1 MSDEE
6 QMNRFGEWWKD
17 NGTSLLI
24 AVGLAVTTIVGWNVY
39 SSQQQQTMEAGTAV
53 YAEYADATDEEQ
65 KSALA
70 ARIRAEF
77 ANSSFH
83 ALVALADA
91 KTAVSQGDFTAAE
104 SALMEAQSAAPDDML
119 KDLASLR
126 LAKVQYGLGNPDSA
140 LNALQSIRNPG
151 YRPWA
156 LELIGDIYLAEGQT
170 EQAFEAYS
178 SAIEALGDEPA
189 RPLLEIK
196 RDNAAP
202 ADGQFSV
209 FAEPLDQALKEARET
224 LDADADADADAAP
237 SADTDQ

>member
-24 AVGLAVTTIVGWNVY
+24 AVGLAVATIIGWNVY
-39 SSQQQQTMEAGTAV
+39 SSQQQQITEAATAV
-53 YAEYADATDEEQ
+53 YVDYMDTTDEEQ
-65 KSALA
+65 KSVLA

-91 KTAVSQGDFTAAE
+91 KSAVSQGDFGAAE
-104 SALMEAQSAAPDDML
+104 TALIEAQNAAPDAML

-126 LAKVQYGLGNPDSA
+126 LAKIQYGLGNPESA
-140 LNALQSIRNPG
+140 LKALQSIRNPG

-156 LELIGDIYLAEGQT
+156 LELTGDIYLGEGQT

-178 SAIEALGDEPA
+178 SALEALGDEPG

-196 RDNAAP
+196 RDNASP

-224 LDADADADADAAP
+224 LGVAP
-237 SADTDQ
+237 ASGADTDQ

>member
-91 KTAVSQGDFTAAE
+91 KTAVSQGDFAAAE

-224 LDADADADADAAP
+224 LDADTDADAAP

>member
-24 AVGLAVTTIVGWNVY
+24 AVGLAVAAIIGWNVY
-39 SSQQQQTMEAGTAV
+39 SSEQQQTMEAGTAV
-53 YAEYADATDEEQ
+53 YADYVDASDEEQ

-91 KTAVSQGDFTAAE
+91 KTAASQGDFGAAE
-104 SALMEAQSAAPDDML
+104 TALMEAQGAAPDAML

-126 LAKVQYGLGNPDSA
+126 LAKVQYGLGNPESA
-140 LNALQSIRNPG
+140 LKSLQSIRNPG

-156 LELIGDIYLAEGQT
+156 LELTGDIYLAEGQT

-178 SAIEALGDEPA
+178 SAMEALGDEPG

-224 LDADADADADAAP
+224 LDAEPA
-237 SADTDQ
+237 SGADTDQ

>member
-24 AVGLAVTTIVGWNVY
+24 AVGLAVSTIVGWNVY

-77 ANSSFH
+77 AKSSFH

-91 KTAVSQGDFTAAE
+91 KTAVSQGDFAAAE

-189 RPLLEIK
+189 RPFLEIK

-224 LDADADADADAAP
+224 LDADADAAP

>member
-6 QMNRFGEWWKD
+6 QMNRFREWWKD

-24 AVGLAVTTIVGWNVY
+24 AVGVAVATIIGWNVY
-39 SSQQQQTMEAGTAV
+39 ASQRQQTMQAGTAV
-53 YAEYADATDEEQ
+53 YAEYVDAADEEQ
-65 KSALA
+65 RGAVA

-77 ANSSFH
+77 ADSNFH

-91 KTAVSQGDFTAAE
+91 KTAVSEGDLAAAE
-104 SALMEAQSAAPDDML
+104 NALMEAQGAAPDAML

-140 LNALQSIRNPG
+140 LAALQSIRNAG

-156 LELIGDIYLAEGQT
+156 LELTGDIYLAEGQT
-170 EQAFEAYS
+170 EQAFDAYS
-178 SAIEALGDEPA
+178 SAIEALGDEPG
-189 RPLLEIK
+189 RPLLETK

-202 ADGQFSV
+202 VDGQFSV
-209 FAEPLDQALKEARET
+209 FAEPLGQALKEARET
-224 LDADADADADAAP
+224 LDAEVASDAE
-237 SADTDQ
+237 TGQ

>member
-91 KTAVSQGDFTAAE
+91 KTAVSQGDFAAAE
-104 SALMEAQSAAPDDML
+104 SALMEAQSAAPGDML

-224 LDADADADADAAP
+224 LDADADAAP

>member
-91 KTAVSQGDFTAAE
+91 KTAVSQGDFAAAE

-170 EQAFEAYS
+170 EKAFEAYS

-224 LDADADADADAAP
+224 LDADADAAP

>member
-24 AVGLAVTTIVGWNVY
+24 AVGVAVATIIGWNAY
-39 SSQQQQTMEAGTAV
+39 SSQRQQASEAGTAA
-53 YAEYADATDEEQ
+53 YAEYMDAQEEAQ
-65 KSALA
+65 RSALA
-70 ARIRAEF
+70 AQIRSEF

-83 ALVALADA
+83 ALVALEDA
-91 KTAVSQGDFTAAE
+91 KAAVTQGDLAAAE
-104 SALMEAQSAAPDDML
+104 TALMEAQSAAPDVML

-140 LNALQSIRNPG
+140 LEALQSIRNPG

-156 LELIGDIYLAEGQT
+156 LELTGDIYFAEGNT
-170 EQAFEAYS
+170 EQAYEAYS
-178 SAIEALGDEPA
+178 RAIDDLGDAPG

-209 FAEPLDQALKEARET
+209 FAEPLGQALKEARQT
-224 LDADADADADAAP
+224 LDSAEASDIEAD
-237 SADTDQ
+237 Q

>member
-6 QMNRFGEWWKD
+6 QMNRFSEWWKD

-24 AVGLAVTTIVGWNVY
+24 AVGVAIASIIGWNVY
-39 SSQQQQTMEAGTAV
+39 SSQQQQTSEAGTAA
-53 YAEYADATDEEQ
+53 YAEYMGASDEAQ
-65 KSALA
+65 KSAAA

-91 KTAVSQGDFTAAE
+91 KTAVSQGDFAAAE
-104 SALMEAQSAAPDDML
+104 SALIEAQNAAPDAML

-126 LAKVQYGLGNPDSA
+126 LAKVQYGLGNADAA
-140 LNALQSIRNPG
+140 LKSLQSIRNPG

-156 LELIGDIYLAEGQT
+156 LELTGDIYLSEGQT
-170 EQAFEAYS
+170 EQAYEAYS
-178 SAIEALGDEPA
+178 SAIEAAGDEA
-189 RPLLEIK
+189 DRPLLEIK
-196 RDNAAP
+196 RNNAAP
-202 ADGQFSV
+202 ADGQFTV

-224 LDADADADADAAP
+224 LNAG
-237 SADTDQ
+237 SASGTETDQ